1 MCWPKNLG
9 AEGDGKAL
17 ADRYM
22 TALSSIQSLLEC
34 RQTRKQ

>member
-1 MCWPKNLG
+1 
-9 AEGDGKAL
+9 L

-22 TALSSIQSLLEC
+22 TALSSIQSLLES